1 MSPNS
6 TSRAVRGR
14 MHGRAEADARLPQRT
29 ARHAR
34 LELAHPDELTS
45 CRGTLDRRTPARSAT
60 GLLPATVRRMRI
72 TTSLRSP
79 EAERGAA
86 RLAECARHEL
96 ARTMPVEKQLGVNAR
111 CLHECGLRLQ
121 RHEP

>member
-34 LELAHPDELTS
+34 LELAHPDGLTS
-45 CRGTLDRRTPARSAT
+45 CRGTLDRRTPSRSAT
-60 GLLPATVRRMRI
+60 GLLFATVRRMRM
-72 TTSLRSP
+72 TTSLLSP
-79 EAERGAA
+79 KAERRAA
-86 RLAECARHEL
+86 RPAECARHRL
-96 ARTMPVEKQLGVNAR
+96 ARTKPIDEQLGVHAR
-111 CLHECGLRLQ
+111 GLHGCGLSLQ